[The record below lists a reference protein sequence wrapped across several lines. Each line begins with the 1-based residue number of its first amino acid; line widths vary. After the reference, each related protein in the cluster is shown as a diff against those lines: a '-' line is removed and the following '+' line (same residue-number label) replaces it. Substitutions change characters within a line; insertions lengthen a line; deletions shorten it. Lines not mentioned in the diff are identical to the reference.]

1 MLTKLII
8 FLPLIGFL
16 VSGLSSRIFA
26 NHNSSNHTKA
36 DKFAQYFTT
45 FLMFASAICA
55 GILFY
60 EFNQNRQISTEI
72 IFPFI
77 HSGNF
82 VANWEIHVD
91 ALSVVMFVVVTFVS
105 SLVHLYSIGY
115 MHEDKSIARF
125 MSYLSLFTFFML
137 ALVSSAN
144 FAQLFFGWEGVGV
157 ASYLLIGFWFKK
169 D

>member
-16 VSGLSSRIFA
+16 CAGFSSRIFA
-26 NHNSSNHTKA
+26 NHNSNHHTKA

-60 EFNQNRQISTEI
+60 EFHQNREISTEL

-77 HSGNF
+77 NSGSF
-82 VANWEIHVD
+82 VANWEVHID

-105 SLVHLYSIGY
+105 SLVHLYSIVY
-115 MHEDKSIARF
+115 MHEDKS
-125 MSYLSLFTFFML
+125 
-137 ALVSSAN
+137 
-144 FAQLFFGWEGVGV
+144 V
-157 ASYLLIGFWFKK
+157 A
-169 D
+169 